1 MGTGISVVA
10 HKLTISVLLHQ
21 GLQHPF
27 PFLLQD
33 LVVRTR
39 ELHGVLYHRPESKYS
54 AAIEN
59 LSHDRNLQFNISHAR
74 PQQIQDFRMEDMAIG
89 IWEQQ
94 PMLWSL
100 IYCLV
105 TGEISR
111 GNEEPLCATD
121 LQEEAEENDEPEDHE
136 QNQMGRGDDN
146 DFPWRSRN
154 GTRAKVFKEIK
165 TVTVVSQL
173 LHACYSKCN
182 TLQSAMGIF
191 LHSCNAPEKVIK
203 VLARMGISVSLTSIH
218 RAIHS
223 LNSECFSN
231 IRKLGC
237 TLLVSYAYDNF
248 DVKFSTGIPTAEG
261 PKDTLVHLT
270 SGTLIRLEHGVTVDD
285 LRCSN
290 KLWQKNPN
298 NPHAANPIHFSPYST
313 FKFLYTLHSEND
325 NRLRDTIDVPGAVDQ
340 IPVRKA
346 HQVLLRAMDIN
357 QSTVLGNI
365 DALLEMLAQASVDN
379 ADAISKVDEDMT
391 DIEDVVQLIHG
402 DLGTMERVLSAMD
415 RRAIDL
421 TPTARLQFVVFV
433 FSLFHFKM
441 AAADAIWRLL
451 ISPDTARKDPTSFMA
466 FVGKL
471 RPARTGKLT
480 NNASFREQ
488 HELINHVGEVLR
500 LDAWRVEAQRQG
512 YLTLEKWAE
521 AKPSLETIEKSAER
535 IVSQYIEGEGIN
547 LYQMK
552 NKSAAQRN
560 KQHENTM
567 RTHHY
572 LLLYEELAYAMNKG
586 DIGRVETLFQPW
598 IQIFC
603 AVGKHNYASRM
614 LLFMHQLY
622 HIYPEQAIRYNMLV
636 NPTGRDQHF
645 CAVDW
650 VVELLNLFIKEIYG
664 GKGSN
669 YTKKRILDESA
680 LVLIYRNCHKV
691 FKQNFLLSGL
701 TYAHTTKNMMTTFHQ
716 HLAGRAAKYEIP
728 NAMGRG
734 AAIIASKGQPERV
747 CDAQDIVMVDN
758 VEEHIWDEIEKAGGG
773 GIGDANYSELADMT
787 MISAQDIAEGAL

>member
-1 MGTGISVVA
+1 TAMASQAIREILVHMERHRISLA
-10 HKLTISVLLHQ
+10 ELTISVLLHQ

-39 ELHGVLYHRPESKYS
+39 ELHGALYHRPECQSTTLSWAHDCMTAKYS

-100 IYCLV
+100 IYRLV

-111 GNEEPLCATD
+111 GNEEPLCATY

-146 DFPWRSRN
+146 DFPWRSGN
-154 GTRAKVFKEIK
+154 GTCAKVFKEIK

-173 LHACYSKCN
+173 LHARYSKCN

-223 LNSECFSN
+223 LKSECFSN
-231 IRKLGC
+231 IQKLGR

-290 KLWQKNPN
+290 ELWQKNPN
-298 NPHAANPIHFSPYST
+298 NPHATNPIHFSPYST

-325 NRLRDTIDVPGAVDQ
+325 NRDRDVPRLSRRGIFRVFLLKQTLFKHGPKYFQGLRDTIDVPGAVDQ

-346 HQVLLRAMDIN
+346 HQVSLRAMDIN
-357 QSTVLGNI
+357 QSTVSGNI
-365 DALLEMLAQASVDN
+365 DALLEMLAQASVGDT
-379 ADAISKVDEDMT
+379 DAISKADEDMT

-421 TPTARLQFVVFV
+421 TPTAWLQFVVFV
-433 FSLFHFKM
+433 FGLFHFKM

-451 ISPDTARKDPTSFMA
+451 VSPDTARKDPTSFMA

-500 LDAWRVEAQRQG
+500 LDAWRVEARRQG
-512 YLTLEKWAE
+512 YLTLEKWAD
-521 AKPSLETIEKSAER
+521 AKPSLETIAKSAER
-535 IVSQYIEGEGIN
+535 IVSQYIEGEGVN

-572 LLLYEELAYAMNKG
+572 LLLYEELAYAMNEG

-598 IQIFC
+598 IQIFR
-603 AVGKHNYASRM
+603 AVGKHKYASRM

-622 HIYPEQAIRYNMLV
+622 HIYPERLRCV
-636 NPTGRDQHF
+636 
-645 CAVDW
+645 
-650 VVELLNLFIKEIYG
+650 
-664 GKGSN
+664 
-669 YTKKRILDESA
+669 A
-680 LVLIYRNCHKV
+680 L
-691 FKQNFLLSGL
+691 SS
-701 TYAHTTKNMMTTFHQ
+701 YAK
-716 HLAGRAAKYEIP
+716 
-728 NAMGRG
+728 
-734 AAIIASKGQPERV
+734 
-747 CDAQDIVMVDN
+747 
-758 VEEHIWDEIEKAGGG
+758 
-773 GIGDANYSELADMT
+773 
-787 MISAQDIAEGAL
+787 